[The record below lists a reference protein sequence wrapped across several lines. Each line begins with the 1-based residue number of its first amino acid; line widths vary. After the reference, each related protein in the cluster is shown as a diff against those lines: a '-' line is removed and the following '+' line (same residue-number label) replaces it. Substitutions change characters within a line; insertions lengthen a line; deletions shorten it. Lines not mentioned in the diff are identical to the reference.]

1 MPHSPITA
9 IVVSVL
15 VAFFCCQPL
24 GIASVVLAILGYT
37 SYDSGKY
44 EDAANYI
51 RWAMRLNYIALA
63 CWFGL
68 IVIWLGIVAFS
79 IVAGI

>member
-1 MPHSPITA
+1 MPHSPTMT

-15 VAFFCCQPL
+15 IAFFCCQPL

-51 RWAMRLNYIALA
+51 RWAMRLNYIAIL
-63 CWFGL
+63 CGVVLIMSWFGIIAL
-68 IVIWLGIVAFS
+68 S
-79 IVAGI
+79 TVAGV